1 LGFYDRHVLPHM
13 ISLSCGT
20 RPICKQREKVV
31 PLAEGRVLEVGMGSG
46 LNLPY
51 YDLDNVSHVWGLEP
65 SEGMR
70 LRAQKNLAHSR
81 VDVEWLNL
89 PGEEIPLDDDSAD
102 SVLLTF
108 TLCTIPDYSAALAQ
122 MHRVLKPGGKLIFCE
137 HGAAPDE
144 SVRRWQDRINPLW
157 KKLAGGC
164 NLNRPIPS
172 CLERAGFAVQKLET
186 MYLPGT
192 PKIAGFNYWGFAT
205 HG

>member
-1 LGFYDRHVLPHM
+1 LGFYDRHVLPHL

-51 YDLDNVSHVWGLEP
+51 YDIDRVSHVWGLEP

-70 LRAQKNLAHSR
+70 LRAQENLAHSP
-81 VDVEWLNL
+81 VDVEWLDL

-172 CLERAGFAVQKLET
+172 YLEQAGFAVQKLES

-192 PKIAGFNYWGFAT
+192 PKVAGFNYWGFAT
-205 HG
+205 HS